1 LLSDLG
7 KQTHR
12 NGQPASPKSKIEVL
26 RENGIAPQTANRY
39 ERLAGGSDPE
49 IREKVHTASDQ
60 YFERC
65 LEEGKTP
72 KVAELTEIVDGIC
85 GLVPQQRLT
94 PIEKQK
100 GAMVSVLRK
109 ICKTRVVAKRIL
121 NLTPMLLL
129 MLSSR
134 KIWQRLFNSIASG
147 KRLLIVASS
156 PTID

>member
-1 LLSDLG
+1 MDS
-7 KQTHR
+7 
-12 NGQPASPKSKIEVL
+12 PASPKSKIEVL

-85 GLVPQQRLT
+85 GLAPEQRLT

-109 ICKTRVVAKRIL
+109 ICKSGGEEDLESHAHALADVIKQKDLATIVQFDRFWKAFIDRCQLADHRLTRRPSAR
-121 NLTPMLLL
+121 
-129 MLSSR
+129 
-134 KIWQRLFNSIASG
+134 WE
-147 KRLLIVASS
+147 
-156 PTID
+156 